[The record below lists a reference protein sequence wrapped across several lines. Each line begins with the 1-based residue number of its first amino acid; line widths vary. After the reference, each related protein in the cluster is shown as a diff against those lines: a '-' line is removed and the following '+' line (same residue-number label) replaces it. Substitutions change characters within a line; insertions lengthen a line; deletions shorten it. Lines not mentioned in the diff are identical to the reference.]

1 MLNTL
6 VIMSTV
12 LLYSYYCNLIMA
24 ADEMIYSC
32 VAGFPYAPFSQR
44 PWLAEDLR
52 GVLLPPD
59 LQDPTQHDHQ
69 AHTPL

>member
-1 MLNTL
+1 
-6 VIMSTV
+6 
-12 LLYSYYCNLIMA
+12 MA